1 MIGTMQLFDPD
12 VQDAHS
18 ALSRGRSVRIV
29 GARGSGRSTVL
40 GRTVQLL
47 ERSRHPVVS
56 VVDDGLGVAHPGYL
70 AAQLLRALGAAP
82 AKEPSAIADAL
93 SQAVS
98 AGMIIAID
106 GLERVDAF
114 SLRVLETVRLRT
126 DVRFLVTELPGF
138 GRHDPDRTLSPSW
151 PERVVRLSGL
161 GLAEVHAL
169 ATDVLEGDTDPAL
182 AALLTAQTAG
192 RPLLVRLLAS
202 TARDRG
208 RLVRSEGVWRRAA
221 GSLWNDDLLHQVD
234 GLLGSYGAPVRRLV
248 AALAESG
255 PLLLEDAEAIGGADA
270 LRAAEDY
277 GLVAWSG
284 DSSDDRVQAWPPLV
298 AERFRGRASA
308 AAGSGAGRPR
318 VSAALLADGLLR
330 QREPG
335 HRVTASVSAG
345 PHESPDRRVL
355 ATLDLQGE
363 PPGDDTER
371 QQLLLHAAGCGD
383 TATLRRLAHSARAS
397 APSGTASPAA
407 EAFADLLDG
416 DAASAAAK
424 ADVLRRARVPRE
436 TADDVVASAYV
447 AILAAHRL
455 GDAHLVD
462 RSLEAALLA
471 GRPSAAFTPL
481 YAALLQIHALH
492 RPDGATTLH
501 TALAS
506 ESHRLAPAPGAFFG
520 TGSDLVHTVLSD
532 PDRDPVGFDAALAR
546 AGAVRRESGFPLA
559 AAQTVA
565 AGLEIGFGPLA
576 AAELG
581 RAVSELT
588 VPAFHRIARLVELL
602 GSGSAAALRA
612 RAGAGVDGPVF
623 PLGDL
628 VLAAARRET
637 EADRRGALLGLADAL
652 GGQRMPGVWPPRVP
666 VATRDRGD
674 GGTLTGREQEIAMLA
689 GRFTNAQIGEL
700 LSISGRTVE
709 NHLARAMRKSG
720 VRSRTDLYDLVS
732 APRGWHPRRGGP
744 NGHSPTRG

>member
-1 MIGTMQLFDPD
+1 MQLFDPD
-12 VQDAHS
+12 VQDAHR

-56 VVDDGLGVAHPGYL
+56 VVDDGLGVALPGYL
-70 AAQLLRALGAAP
+70 AAQLLRTLGAAP

-93 SQAVS
+93 AQAVS
-98 AGMIIAID
+98 AGTIIAID

-161 GLAEVHAL
+161 GLAEAHAL
-169 ATDVLEGDTDPAL
+169 AADVLDGEVDPAL
-182 AALLTAQTAG
+182 AAVLTAQTAG

-202 TARDRG
+202 TARDRD
-208 RLVRSEGVWRRAA
+208 RLVRSDGVWRRAA
-221 GSLWNDDLLHQVD
+221 RSLWNDDLLHQID
-234 GLLGSYGAPVRRLV
+234 GLLGSYAAPVRRLV

-255 PLLLEDAEAIGGADA
+255 PLRLGDAEAIGGADV
-270 LRAAEDY
+270 LRTAEDY

-284 DSSDDRVQAWPPLV
+284 DRGDDRVQAWPPLV
-298 AERFRGRASA
+298 AERFRDRESA
-308 AAGSGAGRPR
+308 AAGYGAGRSR
-318 VSAALLADGLLR
+318 VSAALLADRLRR
-330 QREPG
+330 QRETG
-335 HRVTASVSAG
+335 HRVMASAASG
-345 PHESPDRRVL
+345 WPESPDRPLL
-355 ATLDLQGE
+355 ATLDLQVE
-363 PPGDDTER
+363 PSNGDAEGR
-371 QQLLLHAAGCGD
+371 QHLLRAAARGD
-383 TATLRRLAHSARAS
+383 TATLRRLALGARAS
-397 APSGTASPAA
+397 AGSGPAVPVA
-407 EAFADLLDG
+407 DAFADLLEG

-424 ADVLRRARVPRE
+424 ADVLRQAGVRLLAP
-436 TADDVVASAYV
+436 DDIVASAYV
-447 AILAAHRL
+447 ATLAAHRL
-455 GDAHLVD
+455 GDPHLVE

-481 YAALLQIHALH
+481 YAALLQLNALH
-492 RPDGATTLH
+492 RSDGATAKLH
-501 TALAS
+501 SALAS
-506 ESHRLAPAPGAFFG
+506 ESHRLAPTPGAFFG
-520 TGSDLVHTVLSD
+520 TGADLVHTVLSD
-532 PDRDPVGFDAALAR
+532 PDRDPAAFDSALAR

-565 AGLEIGFGPLA
+565 AGLEVGFGPLA
-576 AAELG
+576 AAEFG
-581 RAVSELT
+581 RAVSELIA
-588 VPAFHRIARLVELL
+588 PAFHRIARLVELL
-602 GSGSAAALRA
+602 DTGTTAAVRA
-612 RAGAGVDGPVF
+612 RAGACVDGPTF
-623 PLGDL
+623 PMGDL

-637 EADRRGALLGLADAL
+637 DADRRDALLGLAEAL
-652 GGQRMPGVWPPRVP
+652 GGQRMPGVWPPRV
-666 VATRDRGD
+666 AAAARDGSD
-674 GGTLTGREQEIAMLA
+674 AATLTGRELEIAMLA

-720 VRSRTDLYDLVS
+720 VRSRADLYDVVS

-744 NGHSPTRG
+744 GGPSPTRG

>member
-12 VQDAHS
+12 VQDAHG

-40 GRTVQLL
+40 GRTVELL

-98 AGMIIAID
+98 VGMIIAID

-169 ATDVLEGDTDPAL
+169 AAEVLEGETDPAL

-192 RPLLVRLLAS
+192 RPLLVRLLAQ

-208 RLVRSEGVWRRAA
+208 RLVRIEGVWRRAA

-234 GLLGSYGAPVRRLV
+234 GLLGSYTAPVRRLV
-248 AALAESG
+248 AVLAESG
-255 PLLLEDAEAIGGADA
+255 PLPLVDAEAIGGADA
-270 LRAAEDY
+270 LRTAEDY

-284 DSSDDRVQAWPPLV
+284 DPGDDRVQAWPPLL
-298 AERFRGRASA
+298 AERFRDRASA
-308 AAGSGAGRPR
+308 AAGSGAGRSR
-318 VSAALLADGLLR
+318 VSAALLADRLHR
-330 QREPG
+330 QRGPG
-335 HRVTASVSAG
+335 HRVSASVAAG
-345 PHESPDRRVL
+345 PPESSDRRVL
-355 ATLDLQGE
+355 ATLDVQGE
-363 PPGDDTER
+363 RPGEDPDV
-371 QQLLLHAAGCGD
+371 QLLLSAAARGE
-383 TATLRRLAHSARAS
+383 TATLRRLAHAARAS
-397 APSGTASPAA
+397 ASSGSGMHVA

-416 DAASAAAK
+416 DAPSAAAK
-424 ADVLRRARVPRE
+424 ADPLRRTRVPLR

-447 AILAAHRL
+447 ATLAAHLL

-481 YAALLQIHALH
+481 YAALLQLHALH
-492 RPDGATTLH
+492 RPHGETTLH
-501 TALAS
+501 SALAS

-520 TGSDLVHTVLSD
+520 TGVDLAHTVLSD
-532 PDRDPVGFDAALAR
+532 PDRDPEGFDAALAR
-546 AGAVRRESGFPLA
+546 AGAVRRDSGFPLA

-576 AAELG
+576 AAELV
-581 RAVSELT
+581 RAVAELT
-588 VPAFHRIARLVELL
+588 APAFHRIARLVELL
-602 GSGSAAALRA
+602 ASGSAAALRT
-612 RAGAGVDGPVF
+612 RASAGVDGPAF
-623 PLGDL
+623 PMGDL
-628 VLAAARRET
+628 ALAAARRET
-637 EADRRGALLGLADAL
+637 EADRRDALLGLADAL
-652 GGQRMPGVWPPRVP
+652 GGHRMPGVWPPRVS
-666 VATRDRGD
+666 VAARDGH
-674 GGTLTGREQEIAMLA
+674 GAGTLTGREQEIAMLA

-720 VRSRTDLYDLVS
+720 VRSRADLYDLVS
-732 APRGWHPRRGGP
+732 APRGWRPRRDGP
-744 NGHSPTRG
+744 DGLSPARG